1 MIKVTNT
8 QPVEWESRYFT
19 FKSLRTGIEI
29 LTEKMELKAAETSDQ
44 C

>member
-1 MIKVTNT
+1 MIKVMNT

-29 LTEKMELKAAETSDQ
+29 LTKKMELKAAETSDQ